1 MRWLIVL
8 MLVAWPAAAL
18 AEPEIAVTGDNDAG
32 VLKAVKKALDK
43 KATIVGEDDAA
54 AIVRIA
60 VVRGKKKWTAVVTA
74 VQVADGKRI
83 AKYEVKAK
91 KSRLAKATAAK
102 AWAKL
107 GKALKKA
114 KKEIDEE
121 TPVAVAEEPPP
132 PEPEPEPEPEPVEQ
146 PDPEPDRTPKSKRT
160 AAADTEDG
168 ISVRAERGRGAAE
181 SKHAPWL
188 ELSAEGR
195 PFLRTLRYND
205 DIMGALRDYDLAAP
219 AAAVTATWRPLPK
232 GGMRFLSLHGEVE
245 LAVGVNG
252 SRTSDGTEYATKA
265 SEWTAG
271 LRGDFPIA
279 GWRWTLDA
287 AYGEHRFSVD
297 DNEMTTP
304 LVPDTTYRWARG
316 GLGVRIPVGAKL
328 AVAAGG
334 GYRHLLDMGDLESD
348 AWFPR
353 VTGSGIDAEAGIA
366 WRVGGPVTLDLRGD
380 LRRYFF
386 AMNPEV
392 GDALVVGGAVD
403 QYIAIIAGVTVSL
416 R

>member
-1 MRWLIVL
+1 
-8 MLVAWPAAAL
+8 MLVLLAWPAAAL
-18 AEPEIAVTGDNDAG
+18 AEPEVAVAGDTDAG
-32 VLKAVKKALDK
+32 VLEAVKKALDK
-43 KATIVGEDDAA
+43 KAKIVGEADAA
-54 AIVRIA
+54 AIVRVA
-60 VVRGKKKWTAVVTA
+60 VVRGKKKWTAVITA
-74 VQVADGKRI
+74 VQAADGKKI
-83 AKYEVKAK
+83 GKYEVKAK
-91 KSRLAKATAAK
+91 KGKLAGAAAAK
-102 AWAKL
+102 AWPKL

-114 KKEIDEE
+114 KKQRDEE
-121 TPVAVAEEPPP
+121 APVAAVEPEPERK
-132 PEPEPEPEPEPVEQ
+132 PEPEPEPDPEREPEP
-146 PDPEPDRTPKSKRT
+146 DPRSKRT

-168 ISVRAERGRGAAE
+168 ITASVRPERARGARE
-181 SKHAPWL
+181 SKTAWL

-219 AAAVTATWRPLPK
+219 AAAVTATVRPMPR
-232 GGMRFLSLHGEVE
+232 GGLGFLSLHGEVE

-252 SRTSDGTEYATKA
+252 SRTSDGTEYKTSS

-279 GWRWTLDA
+279 GWHWTIDA
-287 AYGEHRFSVD
+287 AYGEHRFAVE

-353 VTGSGIDAEAGIA
+353 VTGSGIDAELGVA
-366 WRVGGPVTLDLRGD
+366 WRAAGPVTLDLRGD
-380 LRRYFF
+380 VRRYFF

-403 QYIAIIAGVTVSL
+403 QYVAIIAGVTVSL